1 MLKSPVLLLSL
12 LVVLSGCAN
21 MSRTDQR
28 MVSGAAIGG
37 VVGGPIGAGVG
48 AGIGYAV
55 DRYETR

>member
-37 VVGGPIGAGVG
+37 PIGAGVD
-48 AGIGYAV
+48 AGI
-55 DRYETR
+55 DRYDAR